1 MAAIRMMQM
10 MDTIVIQV
18 LFFSSQFLCSSV
30 CSGLMTGSGTTSGST
45 GVGVGVGPGSGVGVG
60 LGGFGSG
67 MGSSLSALA
76 VSSPDFSVVM
86 RFLFL
91 GPRPILM

>member
-1 MAAIRMMQM
+1 MMQM

-45 GVGVGVGPGSGVGVG
+45 GVGPGSGVGVG